1 MNYQDALKSAITT
14 AEVTGQSVVVKF
26 WHKLNDFSDCLLESA
41 VSVGA
46 WEHSIIVACVDHKGN
61 VTESDWI
68 KAKLQEV
75 AA

>member
-26 WHKLNDFSDCLLESA
+26 WHKLDDFSDCLLSSA
-41 VSVGA
+41 VSIGA
-46 WEHSIIVACVDHKGN
+46 WEHSTIVASVDHKGN
-61 VTESDWI
+61 ITESDWI

>member
-1 MNYQDALKSAITT
+1 MNYQDALKSAINT
-14 AEVTGQSVVVKF
+14 ATLMEQPVVVKF
-26 WHKLNDFSDCLLESA
+26 WDSSNDYHECLLSSA

-46 WEHSIIVACVDHKGN
+46 WEHSTIVACVDHKGN